1 MQANYYTGSGSK
13 SSEIPDIFDAV
24 ETKELVRL
32 FKEPLLPDL
41 FIELPDPSVETN
53 ELVRLVKELLLPDLF
68 IVPVLSFDAVET
80 VETKELVRPLLA
92 LPFVEDLLSIVSVA
106 LLRTHLDSERGVAD
120 LSPLPLMT
128 PVKMCS

>member
-1 MQANYYTGSGSK
+1 M
-13 SSEIPDIFDAV
+13 PDIFDAV

-68 IVPVLSFDAVET
+68 IVPVVSFDA

-106 LLRTHLDSERGVAD
+106 LLRTHRDSERGVAD

-128 PVKMCS
+128 Q